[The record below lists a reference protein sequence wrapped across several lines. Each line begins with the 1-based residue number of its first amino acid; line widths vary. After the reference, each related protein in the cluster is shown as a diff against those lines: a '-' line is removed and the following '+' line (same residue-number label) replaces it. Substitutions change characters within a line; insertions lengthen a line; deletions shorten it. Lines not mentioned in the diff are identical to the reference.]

1 MKFDVKQPE
10 LAEPFATSVLANAL
24 VPGAASD
31 IKVEAVVDRQVKFRQ
46 ISL

>member
-1 MKFDVKQPE
+1 MKYCVEEPL
-10 LAEPFATSVLANAL
+10 LAEPFATLVLAIAL
-24 VPGAASD
+24 LSGASSD